1 MIKLIATDID
11 GTLVEDGA
19 STLPDGMVETIEA
32 LIDRGI
38 LFVAASGRSLISL
51 ERLFAPIKEKIY
63 YAACNGT
70 LTGRYRDMMF
80 TESVDP
86 ELLKVLIEEARGYGT
101 AIPFLTDKDV
111 MYSDSEEKDVL
122 KWLREGYR
130 ENIEEVPDLTRVSSS
145 CVKLSV
151 YDRTQDA
158 ARTFRPFIEK
168 WGGQV
173 SAATAGCMWLDVYK
187 KGVNKGTALR
197 KLQAHLGIAPEETL
211 ALGDQQNDLEL
222 LGAAVHSYAVGNALP
237 EVKRAARYVT
247 DTNVNGGALKV
258 FRAVLEAC

>member
-1 MIKLIATDID
+1 MTERWWKTGPARCLTE
-11 GTLVEDGA
+11 L
-19 STLPDGMVETIEA
+19 VETIEA

-111 MYSDSEEKDVL
+111 MYSDSEGE
-122 KWLREGYR
+122 R
-130 ENIEEVPDLTRVSSS
+130 
-145 CVKLSV
+145 CVKMAQGRIPGK
-151 YDRTQDA
+151 Y
-158 ARTFRPFIEK
+158 
-168 WGGQV
+168 
-173 SAATAGCMWLDVYK
+173 
-187 KGVNKGTALR
+187 
-197 KLQAHLGIAPEETL
+197 
-211 ALGDQQNDLEL
+211 
-222 LGAAVHSYAVGNALP
+222 
-237 EVKRAARYVT
+237 
-247 DTNVNGGALKV
+247 
-258 FRAVLEAC
+258 